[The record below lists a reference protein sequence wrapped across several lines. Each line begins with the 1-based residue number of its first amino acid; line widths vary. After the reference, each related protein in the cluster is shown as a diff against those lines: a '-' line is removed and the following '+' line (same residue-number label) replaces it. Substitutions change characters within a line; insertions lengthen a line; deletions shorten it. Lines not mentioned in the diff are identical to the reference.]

1 MPDLRPDLSIFTKP
15 NAPMSIGEMVG
26 TVRNIQELN
35 RQQAVTDA
43 MGKPGVVGPGG
54 VLDQEKFNQ
63 EYQAASK
70 NRGGF
75 MSPEDLSSAAHASQA
90 TRTTQQQAFDELSKS
105 SIGFMRDPDRSA
117 QKFMATL
124 AVPYGQMGIPAP
136 LINWVGGAK
145 DRKELDTRLAI
156 MQQRLQDMRGPP
168 TVSMKTP
175 EGRDV
180 EVPPSVFPP
189 GGGGGGPPGRG
200 PIPGGGLGPA
210 PPGAGAGTGPGSQQ
224 SFGPGGQGWMAG
236 SYAKTLPTG
245 AEAPML
251 AASDTATH
259 LTKYVTGAGPEGL
272 SAQRA
277 MLRELDALS
286 PKAGQGPST
295 EYEKKINEFAQRVGL
310 KGITFSPTQLA
321 STEQYDKIASQLAG
335 QMGTSLG
342 TGSGEWLH
350 NAQSSNP
357 NTIMS
362 RMGREGIHHWL
373 QGNLNSI
380 EAIHGQWRQWLGQHP
395 NMEGQFQ
402 NWINGQVPDANF
414 NIRGFDPRVFQYE
427 AMTGAE
433 RKAFKESLPSE
444 RERKLFVDNVRNY
457 IKVGMVGLKE
467 KNKEQK

>member
-1 MPDLRPDLSIFTKP
+1 MPDLRPDLSIFAKP
-15 NAPMSIGEMVG
+15 SAPMSVGEMVG
-26 TVRNIQELN
+26 TIKNLQEYK

-43 MGKPGVVGPGG
+43 MAKPGVVGPGG
-54 VLDQEKFNQ
+54 VLNQEQFNQ
-63 EYQAASK
+63 EYQNAAK
-70 NRGGF
+70 ARGGF
-75 MSPEDLSSAAHASQA
+75 MSPEDLTSAAQASQA
-90 TRTTQQQAFDELSKS
+90 TRTTQQQSFDEMSKS
-105 SIGFMRDPDRSA
+105 AIGFMRDPDRSA
-117 QKFMATL
+117 AKFMATL
-124 AVPYGQMGIPAP
+124 AVPYGQMGIDSKM
-136 LINWVGGAK
+136 INWVGGAK
-145 DRKELDTRLAI
+145 DRRELDTRLAI

-168 TVSMKTP
+168 TVTLKTP
-175 EGRDV
+175 EGR
-180 EVPPSVFPP
+180 EIEAPPSVFPP
-189 GGGGGGPPGRG
+189 SAGGGPPGRG
-200 PIPGGGLGPA
+200 PVPGGGLGPA
-210 PPGAGAGTGPGSQQ
+210 PPGAGAGTGPGAQQ
-224 SFGPGGQGWMAG
+224 GFAPGGQDWMAG

-251 AASDTATH
+251 AASDSATH

-286 PKAGQGPST
+286 PKAGEGPST
-295 EYEKKINEFAQRVGL
+295 EYEKKINQFAQRLGL
-310 KGITFSPTQLA
+310 KGITYTKDQLA
-321 STEQYDKIASQLAG
+321 ATEQYDKIASQLAG

-380 EAIHGQWRQWLGQHP
+380 DAIHTQWRQWLGQHP

-427 AMTGAE
+427 AMTGPE
-433 RKAFKESLPSE
+433 RKTFKETLPSQ
-444 RERKLFVDNVRNY
+444 RERDLFVGNVKKY
-457 IKVGMVGLKE
+457 IQAGIVGLKE
-467 KNKEQK
+467 KGKEQK